1 MATYERVFESSHK
14 RGRRG
19 IFPKPVD
26 AQFCRHSFSNQKP
39 ADRKIGSERARF
51 QIHREFSRGLLEFSH
66 GASGLTERMNSA
78 AISAM
83 SV

>member
-1 MATYERVFESSHK
+1 VL
-14 RGRRG
+14 
-19 IFPKPVD
+19 D
-26 AQFCRHSFSNQKP
+26 CLSNEKP
-39 ADRKIGSERARF
+39 ADRKIRSERARF

-66 GASGLTERMNSA
+66 GAFGLTERMNSA